1 MGCGQAKGG
10 SCWDLHAEPGCQ
22 GVCGVCKP
30 HESIGFRMT
39 TSNILR
45 CARGKC
51 MEMLHSSQK
60 RIRTFCLSAAQEHRS
75 GLRVR
80 DLVAAHAVAK
90 G

>member
-39 TSNILR
+39 TSNIF

-80 DLVAAHAVAK
+80 DLVAAHAVAT